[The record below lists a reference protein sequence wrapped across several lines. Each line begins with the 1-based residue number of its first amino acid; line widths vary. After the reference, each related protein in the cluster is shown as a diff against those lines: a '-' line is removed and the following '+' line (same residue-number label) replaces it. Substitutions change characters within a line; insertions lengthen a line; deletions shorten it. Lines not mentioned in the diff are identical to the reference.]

1 MAVTRVT
8 ARPREHPG
16 RADNTGEVVFYLV
29 EFDTKGFSL
38 WDARTATDGTTSIP
52 ADGDSISP
60 GSNVVVTSK
69 VATPKQESP
78 YVALVEVTYGI
89 PTRDLVIFPQPPSA
103 NKWNISVEAEGV
115 SYLEPVYADRDGK
128 VIGNSA
134 LTGFDPPLVK
144 EYFDELI
151 TVTYTTNAANMAAW
165 DTEIPPARGKINS
178 DTVTLT
184 IEGVTRSFV
193 PETLKLGN
201 ARYGVTLGMSET
213 GELEKQFRVLLPLIY
228 RYDTWTR
235 RIVDQGFYELNSSSF
250 ELEPILDANG
260 QMVAQPVPLDG
271 SGARLAYPAT
281 DAVLLEFDIE
291 ETTAFNTFL
300 ADIG

>member
-38 WDARTATDGTTSIP
+38 WDARTASDGVTSIP
-52 ADGDSISP
+52 PDNDPISP
-60 GSNVVVTSK
+60 GSNVVVTNK

-78 YVALVEVTYGI
+78 YVALVEVTYSV
-89 PTRDLVIFPQPPSA
+89 PRSDFVIFPQPIGA
-103 NKWNISVEAEGV
+103 NKWNISIEAEGV
-115 SYLEPVYADRDGK
+115 SYVEPVYADRDGK

-134 LTGFDPPLVK
+134 LSGFDPPLVK

-178 DTVTLT
+178 DVVTMTV
-184 IEGVTRSFV
+184 EGVARTFAV
-193 PETLKLGN
+193 ETLKLGN
-201 ARYGVTLGMSET
+201 ARYGMTTGMSDA
-213 GELEKQFRVLLPLIY
+213 GVLEKQFRVMLPLLY
-228 RYDTWTR
+228 RFDTWKR
-235 RIVDQGFYELNSSSF
+235 RVMDQGFYELNPTTF
-250 ELEPILDANG
+250 ELDPILDAHG

-271 SGARLAYPAT
+271 SGAKLAYPAT
-281 DAVLLEFDIE
+281 DAFMLEFDIE